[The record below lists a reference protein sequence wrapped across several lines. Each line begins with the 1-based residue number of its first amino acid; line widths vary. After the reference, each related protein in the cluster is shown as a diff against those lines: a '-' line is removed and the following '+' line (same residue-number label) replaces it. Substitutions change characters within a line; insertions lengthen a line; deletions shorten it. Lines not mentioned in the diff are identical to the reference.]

1 MRDGVLSTEALC
13 FFFSF
18 REIGENAQLL
28 LLLLPFACMDGRAV
42 FGSQMRWVL
51 GAWEKIRCFAWLGCC
66 ISLVGMGALDARKEG
81 FLEMGNYF
89 FNLRD
94 EWRGGG
100 EGTGGY
106 FV

>member
-1 MRDGVLSTEALC
+1 MHNYYYYYYLLRVWM
-13 FFFSF
+13 
-18 REIGENAQLL
+18 GEQY
-28 LLLLPFACMDGRAV
+28 
-42 FGSQMRWVL
+42 L
-51 GAWEKIRCFAWLGCC
+51 GARGGGSWGRGRRYGALPGWVAAFP
-66 ISLVGMGALDARKEG
+66 LVGMGALDARKEG